1 MKVLFLDLDGCL
13 NQHEPLDPE
22 VMCGRI
28 HADKVAL
35 LNHVLR
41 TTGANIV
48 LSSAWRYFI
57 HRGEMDLSGLD
68 WLMRSHG
75 IMQNRV
81 ISITRPDTMERPKYN
96 GDPETWPVSNERGQ
110 QITDWLAVSL
120 GMTGF
125 AVDRYAVLDDLDLGI
140 SAAGHPLVLVDGKVG
155 LTPAAADRLIDLLG
169 KFDGS
174 YPTDYSAVTM
184 GKERIPN
191 QG

>member
-1 MKVLFLDLDGCL
+1 
-13 NQHEPLDPE
+13 
-22 VMCGRI
+22 MCGRI

-81 ISITRPDTMERPKYN
+81 ISITRPDTMV
-96 GDPETWPVSNERGQ
+96 GGSPVENDRGQ
-110 QITDWLAVSL
+110 QITDWLAVAL

-125 AVDRYAVLDDLDLGI
+125 TVDYYAVLDDLDLGI

-155 LTPAAADRLIDLLG
+155 LTPAAADRLIELLG

-174 YPTDYSAVTM
+174 YPTDYSTVTM